1 MFTQELMRAWGLHP
15 MQEAFYLTVLEEKPN
30 TVPARVTF
38 ASHDH
43 FRILL
48 LSSDAEKLAKVT
60 GRYFHEHQSLP
71 VVGDWVVVEMAEGD
85 TSTLQICE
93 LLPRV
98 SCFERRNEN
107 GDNQALVSNVDWIAI
122 VTSFNDDLNPR
133 RLDRA
138 VAMVMDSRAT
148 PIIVINKNDLVDQA
162 TQSNSLEELYA
173 RYPGVSVCPCSA
185 HSGAGIKEI
194 QALIGIGQTLSFLG
208 MSGVGKSSL
217 INAILQEQVFETQEI
232 REDDSRGRHTTTHRE
247 LRMAP
252 AGFWVIDTPGIRSFS
267 FGGDED
273 SLADSFPEI
282 AGMMKSCRFGN
293 CSHTQE
299 PGCGVLEALEKGVLD
314 QDKWRNYLK
323 MKREIE
329 YYENKGNKAY
339 QSSKKREWAKRSRS
353 IKNHMKLR
361 GR

>member
-1 MFTQELMRAWGLHP
+1 MYTQELMRAWGLHP
-15 MQEAFYLTVLEEKPN
+15 MQEAFYLNVLEEKPDV
-30 TVPARVTF
+30 VPARVTF

-48 LSSDAEKLAKVT
+48 LSSGVERLAKVT
-60 GRYFHEHQSLP
+60 GRYFHEQQSLP
-71 VVGDWVVVEMAEGD
+71 VVGDWVVVSMTEGD
-85 TSTLQICE
+85 TSSLQICE
-93 LLPRV
+93 LLPRI
-98 SCFERRNEN
+98 SCLERRTEN

-138 VAMVMDSRAT
+138 VAMVLDSRAT
-148 PIIVINKNDLVDQA
+148 PIIVINKSDLVDQT
-162 TQSNSLEELYA
+162 TQANYLEELEA
-173 RYPGVSVCPCSA
+173 RYPGISVCSCSA
-185 HSGAGIKEI
+185 HTGFGVKEI
-194 QALIGIGQTLSFLG
+194 QSLIGVGQTFSFFG

-217 INAILQEQVFETQEI
+217 INAILQEQIFDTQEI

-247 LRMAP
+247 LRMSP

-267 FGGDED
+267 FSGDEN
-273 SLADSFPEI
+273 SLAESFPDI
-282 AGMMKSCRFGN
+282 ADMMKSCRFGN

-299 PGCGVLEALEKGVLD
+299 PGCGVLAALESGVLS

-329 YYENKGNKAY
+329 YYENRGNKAY
-339 QSSKKREWAKRSRS
+339 QSSKKREWAKRSRLV
-353 IKNHMKLR
+353 KDYMKLR